1 MVQLWMTIIISG
13 TQFFTT
19 MHYIYYWHYIIIMY
33 HQSVIAITYATV
45 FDLLSHL
52 FFAFAS
58 VCTVSELPPNFS

>member
-1 MVQLWMTIIISG
+1 MVQLWMKIIISG
-13 TQFFTT
+13 TQFFIGITL
-19 MHYIYYWHYIIIMY
+19 HYIIIMY